1 MFVANEKDRGLPSGA
16 RNDDN
21 PSKSPT
27 GGALAQSM
35 KKFAFFVCHHK
46 PGPLFKDEIFI
57 PIHVGAANS
66 NQVLPDC
73 IRDDV
78 GENISRKNA
87 SYCELTAIYWAWKN
101 VEADYYGFFHYRR
114 LMNFKSEKKTSL
126 TIHDLSP
133 RTVRKVGWDRK
144 TIEATCARFDVIT
157 LPRWRVHPIGLPKQQ
172 MTSYAFY
179 AREHFADDLDTVLSV
194 IKKRSPDVYPY
205 VLRHVHSY
213 RNSFANISIMKRDY
227 FKQYA
232 SWLFD
237 ILFESEKIID
247 ISGYDSYQRRIWGF
261 MGERLISGYIDFLV
275 ATQGARAGVLGLVA
289 GVFSAP
295 VTDAP
300 LVMRSIE
307 AQRISAKDTLTPERV
322 HVAFCIDENYA
333 SHCGVAIASMLSHIH
348 PAQHITIHILHD
360 RSLTAK
366 SKALMVIT
374 HPLATDSNL

>member
-114 LMNFKSEKKTSL
+114 LMNFKSEKKPVSL
-126 TIHDLSP
+126 STICRRERFERLAGIAKPSRRPAHDL
-133 RTVRKVGWDRK
+133 T
-144 TIEATCARFDVIT
+144 
-157 LPRWRVHPIGLPKQQ
+157 
-172 MTSYAFY
+172 
-179 AREHFADDLDTVLSV
+179 
-194 IKKRSPDVYPY
+194 
-205 VLRHVHSY
+205 
-213 RNSFANISIMKRDY
+213 
-227 FKQYA
+227 
-232 SWLFD
+232 
-237 ILFESEKIID
+237 
-247 ISGYDSYQRRIWGF
+247 
-261 MGERLISGYIDFLV
+261 
-275 ATQGARAGVLGLVA
+275 
-289 GVFSAP
+289 
-295 VTDAP
+295 
-300 LVMRSIE
+300 
-307 AQRISAKDTLTPERV
+307 
-322 HVAFCIDENYA
+322 
-333 SHCGVAIASMLSHIH
+333 
-348 PAQHITIHILHD
+348 
-360 RSLTAK
+360 
-366 SKALMVIT
+366 
-374 HPLATDSNL
+374 